1 MTETHAHQRQ
11 AREALVREHMAAEN
25 THQFDVALGSFAH
38 PRYELIATGDVYDGA
53 DAVRAYYAASRA
65 AFPDQRNEIIAIRHA
80 DDSVI
85 VEFDLEG
92 THEGPLL
99 GFPATGRKFKCRL
112 AAIFIFDGDRVACE
126 RVYFDSL
133 TILAQLGLAPPGV
146 WTGSRRRVTAKD
158 ASR

>member
-1 MTETHAHQRQ
+1 MTETHAHRQ
-11 AREALVREHMAAEN
+11 KLREALVREQMAAEN
-25 THQFDVALGSFAH
+25 NHHFDVALGSFKH
-38 PRYELIATGDVYDGA
+38 PRYELVATGEIYDGTE
-53 DAVRAYYAASRA
+53 AVRGYYAASRT
-65 AFPDQRNEIIAIRHA
+65 AFPDQRNQIIAVHHA

-133 TILAQLGLAPPGV
+133 TILAQLGLAPVPA
-146 WTGSRRRVTAKD
+146 AK
-158 ASR
+158 